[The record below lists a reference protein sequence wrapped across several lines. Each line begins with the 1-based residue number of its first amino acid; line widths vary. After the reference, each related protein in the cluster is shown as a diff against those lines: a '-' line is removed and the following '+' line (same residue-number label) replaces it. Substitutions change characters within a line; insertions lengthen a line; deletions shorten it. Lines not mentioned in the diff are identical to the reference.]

1 MNKKEVNRYTLGIVE
16 KIETRKLHDRFEL
29 GELLNNIQKYNNNP
43 KNPYYLGKVRI
54 LGSGVVEFKKYK
66 KITEPSTL
74 EK

>member
-1 MNKKEVNRYTLGIVE
+1 M
-16 KIETRKLHDRFEL
+16 

-74 EK
+74 EKIDMLTTMYKMKVL